1 VTLKEV
7 RKVAREGLRPDELA
21 RAKSQIKGNMLLG
34 LEGTES
40 RMNRL
45 ARNEIYFAREVPLE
59 ELADGIDGVTADQI
73 VELANSLFEPRKMA
87 MALLGDLKG
96 RQLDTS
102 VFSEL
107 G

>member
-1 VTLKEV
+1 
-7 RKVAREGLRPDELA
+7 
-21 RAKSQIKGNMLLG
+21 MLLG

-45 ARNEIYFAREVPLE
+45 ARNEIYFAREIPLE
-59 ELADGIDGVTADQI
+59 ELADGIDSVTADQI
-73 VELANSLFEPRKMA
+73 AELANTLFQPGKMA

-96 RQLDTS
+96 RQLSTS